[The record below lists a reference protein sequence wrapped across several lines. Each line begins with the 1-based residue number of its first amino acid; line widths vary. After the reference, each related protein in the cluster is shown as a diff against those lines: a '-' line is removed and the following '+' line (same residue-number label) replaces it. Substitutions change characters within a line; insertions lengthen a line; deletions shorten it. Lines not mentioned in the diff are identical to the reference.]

1 MSKRTLAALRQAV
14 KGLDAEDLV
23 AVVGLETGVACF
35 LDAVEPGRVVDQ
47 PHAGVDREPAAD
59 AEADDVPIEPYIQ
72 AELEVQLRQVDA
84 EDVDAATN
92 PVDGESVPA
101 RHFGIVLEMDDWRS
115 LAARLEQ
122 ENSEFL
128 ISPQIR
134 FAGEIG
140 EQATLFIRDPS
151 GNALEFKSFAD
162 SAQLFAT

>member
-1 MSKRTLAALRQAV
+1 MTSELRPFHLALPV
-14 KGLDAEDLV
+14 TDLDA
-23 AVVGLETGVACF
+23 
-35 LDAVEPGRVVDQ
+35 
-47 PHAGVDREPAAD
+47 
-59 AEADDVPIEPYIQ
+59 ADDFYCGILGCSKGRAASRWIDLNFFGHQVT
-72 AELEVQLRQVDA
+72 LHLVDA
-84 EDVDAATN
+84 EDIDAATN

-101 RHFGIVLEMDDWRS
+101 RHFGIVLEMDDWRL

-162 SAQLFAT
+162 STQLFAT

>member
-1 MSKRTLAALRQAV
+1 VTNELRPFHLALPV
-14 KGLDAEDLV
+14 TDLD
-23 AVVGLETGVACF
+23 T
-35 LDAVEPGRVVDQ
+35 
-47 PHAGVDREPAAD
+47 
-59 AEADDVPIEPYIQ
+59 ADDFYCGTLGCSKGRSASRWIDLNFFGHQVT
-72 AELEVQLRQVDA
+72 LHLVDA
-84 EDVDAATN
+84 KDVGAATN

-101 RHFGIVLEMDDWRS
+101 RHFGIVLEMDDWRL

-162 SAQLFAT
+162 STQLFAT